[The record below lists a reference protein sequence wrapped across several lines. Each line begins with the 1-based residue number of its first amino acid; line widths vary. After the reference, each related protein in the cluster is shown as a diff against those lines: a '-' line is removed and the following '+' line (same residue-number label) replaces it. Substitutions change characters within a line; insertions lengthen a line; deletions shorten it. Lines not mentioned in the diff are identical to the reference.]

1 MIGAVLGAAV
11 AVGLL
16 LAWTGQREVRRPRIE
31 ARVLPYVRD
40 LPSVADSTPESEV
53 WVDLAAQFLRRTR
66 QRLSETVSGTAAVQ
80 RRLDR
85 LGDPESLA
93 DFRARQWSYGIGGFL
108 FALAFCLMLVARSNP
123 PVPALL
129 VVCGIG
135 FLGGL
140 VFCDQRLSA
149 RLAAHEKEMAAEFP
163 IITDLLALSVAAGE
177 SPVAAVERVVTAG
190 QGALTQELSRVL
202 ADIRSGCTVPAAFDA
217 LAARTGV
224 SSIARFAEAMSVA
237 VERGTPLIEVLHA
250 QAGDAREA
258 TRRELIE
265 SAGRREIVM
274 LMPVVFMILPLV
286 IVFAFYPGMVSLQ
299 FSSGG

>member
-11 AVGLL
+11 AVGVLVV
-16 LAWTGQREVRRPRIE
+16 WTGHREVRRPRLE

-40 LPSVADSTPESEV
+40 LPSMSGSTPESEV
-53 WVDLAAQFLRRTR
+53 WVDLASQALRQAK

-85 LGDPESLA
+85 LGDPESVG

-108 FALAFCLMLVARSNP
+108 LALALCLVLVARSNP
-123 PVPALL
+123 PIPAML
-129 VVCGIG
+129 VLCGVG

-149 RLAAHEKEMAAEFP
+149 RLIAHEKEMAEEFP

-177 SPVAAVERVVTAG
+177 SPVAAVERVVTVG
-190 QGALTQELSRVL
+190 RGALTQELARVL
-202 ADIRSGCTVPAAFDA
+202 ADIRSGGTVPVAFDA

-250 QAGDAREA
+250 QAADVREA

-274 LMPVVFMILPLV
+274 LLPVVFLILPLV
-286 IVFAFYPGMVSLQ
+286 IVFAFYPGLVSLQ
-299 FSSGG
+299 FTSGG